1 MQIQYFKEYSQSL
14 QRDMEYKIY
23 GHAGKICLVI
33 PTQNNRFHE
42 WEWRHM
48 YDTVQDEIEQGKIRF
63 VACDSI
69 DMETWSNCY
78 GDPLYRFDMHET
90 WMNYLVDELIPS
102 VQKKLNDFAPWWVT
116 GASIGATHSANLYF
130 RFPDLFDGVLGLS
143 GIYDVSEFY
152 GSYHNDITY
161 RNNPMAYMYNLPLD
175 HPYIEKYNRGQMI
188 FCVGQGAWEDQAV
201 SDLRKLDGIF
211 QAKGIHAWFDFWGYD
226 VAHDW
231 PWWQKQFPYFIN
243 HMLEKKEADD

>member
-90 WMNYLVDELIPS
+90 WMKYLVDELIPS
-102 VQKKLNDFAPWWVT
+102 VQKKLNDFAP
-116 GASIGATHSANLYF
+116 GG
-130 RFPDLFDGVLGLS
+130 
-143 GIYDVSEFY
+143 
-152 GSYHNDITY
+152 
-161 RNNPMAYMYNLPLD
+161 
-175 HPYIEKYNRGQMI
+175 
-188 FCVGQGAWEDQAV
+188 
-201 SDLRKLDGIF
+201 
-211 QAKGIHAWFDFWGYD
+211 
-226 VAHDW
+226 
-231 PWWQKQFPYFIN
+231 
-243 HMLEKKEADD
+243 